1 MVLIDV
7 SLGLKLLQPFY
18 QCEQGHTYAS
28 RKIMTRY
35 NAPSL
40 GYNPRLIRA
49 NRINKSES
57 LHDYSV
63 EV

>member
-7 SLGLKLLQPFY
+7 SLGLKLLQPFWY
-18 QCEQGHTYAS
+18 TYAS
-28 RKIMTRY
+28 REIMTRY

-40 GYNPRLIRA
+40 GHDPRLIRA

-63 EV
+63 QI

>member
-7 SLGLKLLQPFY
+7 SLGLKMLQILN
-18 QCEQGHTYAS
+18 QWEQGHTYAS
-28 RKIMTRY
+28 REIVTRY

-40 GYNPRLIRA
+40 RYNPRLIRA
-49 NRINKSES
+49 NRIDKSES